1 MLLSRLV
8 RIFNSIKVMNHTF
21 TYSLSDTEN
30 LIFSG
35 TSSKFDIFS
44 KPEGGSQDLIARFN
58 AGKWSF
64 DNHQQRQ
71 LFLTLFD
78 NNRQGFYKGVKSFLR
93 SLKERPKLYEFTC
106 IRRRFNI
113 KVTKL
118 RSTLWDKM
126 YSIFYGR

>member
-1 MLLSRLV
+1 
-8 RIFNSIKVMNHTF
+8 MNHIF
-21 TYSLSDTEN
+21 TYSLTDTEN
-30 LIFSG
+30 LIFCG
-35 TSSKFDIFS
+35 TVSKFEIFS

-71 LFLTLFD
+71 LFLTLF
-78 NNRQGFYKGVKSFLR
+78 NENRQGFYKGVKSFIR

-106 IRRRFNI
+106 VRRKFNI
-113 KVTKL
+113 RVTKMKNN
-118 RSTLWDKM
+118 LWEKM